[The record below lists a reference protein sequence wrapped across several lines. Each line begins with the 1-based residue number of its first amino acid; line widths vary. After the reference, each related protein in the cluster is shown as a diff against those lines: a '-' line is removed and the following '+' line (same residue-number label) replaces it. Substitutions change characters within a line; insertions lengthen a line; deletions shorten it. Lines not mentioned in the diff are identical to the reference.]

1 MGRPHPVTVLLGT
14 YPADMATF
22 TRVDANTVNISVTKA
37 GKVVSM
43 ITEVV
48 SQDGKTLTLTTTV
61 ANAIGQL
68 TGITVFDKQ

>member
-1 MGRPHPVTVLLGT
+1 
-14 YPADMATF
+14 MATF
-22 TRVDANTVNISVTKA
+22 TRVDANTVNISVAKA

-43 ITEVV
+43 VTEVV